1 MPFHIEPQNHCTRNS
16 IHTIRS
22 IQFDSR
28 NLADAVEAVIVDDE
42 LLAPQFVFSSRD
54 FSLSTVTAPGE
65 PTVSYKGSDIG
76 TVKALDEHTL
86 IFPIYD
92 GNGMF
97 LSAGNIQETAKI
109 GMLFIDFETPNRI
122 RVQATATLH
131 QD

>member
-1 MPFHIEPQNHCTRNS
+1 
-16 IHTIRS
+16 
-22 IQFDSR
+22 
-28 NLADAVEAVIVDDE
+28 
-42 LLAPQFVFSSRD
+42 
-54 FSLSTVTAPGE
+54 
-65 PTVSYKGSDIG
+65 
-76 TVKALDEHTL
+76 VKALDEHTL